1 VARKDTVSSSDAL
14 TGIPTGLMSPVYAH
28 ARSLLRLLFD
38 PVGVC
43 VCVSAHGKNTEK
55 QVQYQ
60 ALQPHVALCS
70 CCFMFYS
77 FLRPALRCTYVY
89 VLLIHNVLIAKPTT
103 SRCTY
108 SFALLLHVAL
118 NAMPN

>member
-1 VARKDTVSSSDAL
+1 
-14 TGIPTGLMSPVYAH
+14 
-28 ARSLLRLLFD
+28 
-38 PVGVC
+38 
-43 VCVSAHGKNTEK
+43 
-55 QVQYQ
+55 
-60 ALQPHVALCS
+60 
-70 CCFMFYS
+70 MFYS